1 MYNRVGFTVRYVII
15 DGKFRKVKEHLPT
28 IVCSITST
36 KEHISEADIYIRV
49 FMEKNWGLVNT
60 VSFSNMPKIMY
71 IEFIY
76 LTLLCLNAFLV
87 RSNVL

>member
-1 MYNRVGFTVRYVII
+1 MYNRADFIARYVNI
-15 DGKFRKVKEHLPT
+15 DGEFKKVKEHLPT

-60 VSFSNMPKIMY
+60 VSFSNMPKIMN

-76 LTLLCLNAFLV
+76 FTLLCLNAFLV
-87 RSNVL
+87 RSSVL